1 MAGLLTHHFAPFDAH
16 CTLCT
21 PRFPLAFL
29 YYWFPISCFPAR
41 ISESHRQT
49 RKSQSVDPVL
59 VLVIVIDARTRLRA
73 GARARWVAGASPRRF
88 RGDPLHPRSVPNPC
102 GSGWTCCGA
111 TLELGQENTDGC
123 WACRQAVSGRL
134 VGGVGRRRWL
144 GPLGHG
150 ALRPVPRDVLL
161 FRAGDPLPES
171 LQYGGAVALCS
182 LLFGAATL
190 AALIGLIRLSR
201 VAAFSSLALI
211 LLTASGAA
219 SAAGGAGLWLGASR
233 ELVWLRVASASEM
246 GPKPEQVAAAIQFAL
261 GPTRVGYA
269 GLLAGTTLLL
279 VLSLGN
285 LKQGVCAVTSRAGAG
300 VAGGAGRGRGRG
312 LLARAGGDLVSAA
325 RAGDQPRV
333 GDVLKA
339 GEVVRSILLALRIS
353 MLAAALLLVYGVLLI
368 VFAIL
373 VRQATRQSKPVA
385 HQNGAG

>member
-1 MAGLLTHHFAPFDAH
+1 MDVGLVGKLFLGGSLGAMAGAVGLVRLGTAPYVLL
-16 CTLCT
+16 
-21 PRFPLAFL
+21 
-29 YYWFPISCFPAR
+29 
-41 ISESHRQT
+41 
-49 RKSQSVDPVL
+49 
-59 VLVIVIDARTRLRA
+59 
-73 GARARWVAGASPRRF
+73 
-88 RGDPLHPRSVPNPC
+88 
-102 GSGWTCCGA
+102 
-111 TLELGQENTDGC
+111 
-123 WACRQAVSGRL
+123 
-134 VGGVGRRRWL
+134 
-144 GPLGHG
+144 
-150 ALRPVPRDVLL
+150 RDVLL

-171 LQYGGAVALCS
+171 LQYGGAVAMCS
-182 LLFGAATL
+182 LLFGGATL

-233 ELVWLRVASASEM
+233 ELVWLRAASASEM

-285 LKQGVCAVTSRAGAG
+285 LKQGVCAVTSRSGAG
-300 VAGGAGRGRGRG
+300 VAGALAAAGVVGFS
-312 LLARAGGDLVSAA
+312 LVLAATWFPLHELAIDLES
-325 RAGDQPRV
+325 

-353 MLAAALLLVYGVLLI
+353 MLAAALLLVYGVFLI

-373 VRQATRQSKPVA
+373 VRRLTNQQQPTRAPCLQGDLGDRA
-385 HQNGAG
+385 GADRDPSRCGHRTPK